1 MLRRLIVSRL
11 IDLGVVLVCVSVI
24 VFAMIRLIPGD
35 AVAVM
40 LGANTEVTPEKVAAL
55 RALLHAA
62 VPTM

>member
-35 AVAVM
+35 AVA
-40 LGANTEVTPEKVAAL
+40 GDKGGKEGGGKQ
-55 RALLHAA
+55 
-62 VPTM
+62 